1 MILGANYAEYAELD
15 KLNPHNPRNSRL
27 KSFSEQPLIQPKFV
41 SSRLLDN
48 SAVDAFVQHF

>member
-15 KLNPHNPRNSRL
+15 KLNPHNPRLSL
-27 KSFSEQPLIQPKFV
+27 F

>member
-1 MILGANYAEYAELD
+1 MILGANYAELD
-15 KLNPHNPRNSRL
+15 KLNPHNPS
-27 KSFSEQPLIQPKFV
+27 PKFV

>member
-1 MILGANYAEYAELD
+1 MILGADYAELD
-15 KLNPHNPRNSRL
+15 KLNPHNP
-27 KSFSEQPLIQPKFV
+27 PKFV